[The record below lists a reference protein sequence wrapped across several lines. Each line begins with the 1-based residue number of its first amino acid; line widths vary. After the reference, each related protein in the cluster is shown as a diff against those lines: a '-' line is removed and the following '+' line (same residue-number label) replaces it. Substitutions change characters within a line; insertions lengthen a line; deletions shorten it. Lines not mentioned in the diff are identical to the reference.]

1 MALSP
6 AIERAEKIQRLL
18 QDMGLEVSRHA
29 SSMLVLAQ
37 GLVAASIHV
46 YPEDCVINLYTLW
59 GERLHAVQSKIVK
72 TVQEL
77 CGKVE
82 AYYAPRLQLGSNNT

>member
-6 AIERAEKIQRLL
+6 AVEKAEKIQRLL

-46 YPEDCVINLYTLW
+46 YPDECTVNLYMLW
-59 GERLHAVQSKIVK
+59 GERLRSVQSKIVK
-72 TVQEL
+72 IVQEL

-82 AYYAPRLQLGSNNT
+82 AYYAPRLRLGSNNT